1 VTKAD
6 RRTWQVRSVKEL
18 PETLIRQPRQT
29 SPEVPAEQLQVLTL
43 LAAIPLSPVD
53 RRDGGP
59 SVPAAGEVAQAQPP
73 LPDAPGDIA
82 ILVRQRRLLSG
93 DALARAELV
102 QQETGER
109 LESVLTRLGLISEQ
123 ALAEALAVTTGAPI
137 LAASDLPATAVAAGQ
152 LSAAFLRDVQALPV
166 SITDSTVVIA
176 FANPLDNFARA
187 ALAFALARPIAP
199 AVVRASDLDA
209 ALDRL
214 YGRSAEAMGGQGADV
229 GADEADLERLK
240 DMASDAPVIR
250 AVNRLVAAAV
260 AVRASDIH
268 IEPADDRL
276 TVRYRVDGVL
286 QEQEALPAAM
296 RLALVSRIKIMA
308 SLNIA
313 EKRLPQDGRM
323 RLAVRG
329 HEIDLRV
336 ATAPSIHGE
345 SVVLRLLDRSN
356 LALDF
361 ASLGFD
367 AELTTRLLPILHRP
381 HGIVLV
387 TGPTGSG
394 KTTTLYAALAELNT
408 ADRKL
413 LTVEDPIEYRLPGVI
428 QTQVAPGIGLGFSA
442 ALRSFLR
449 QDPDVMMVGEIRD
462 IETAQVAVQAALT
475 GHTILSTLHT
485 NTAAGAVTRLIDM
498 GVEPFL
504 IASSLNAVLAQR
516 LVRRLCPQCRKPGP
530 LAPEIRAGLA
540 GMIDDGD
547 QFYHQQGCDACGGSG
562 FRGRVAVLELL
573 VMDEALARL
582 VLARG
587 EAREI
592 ERAAVAS
599 GMRSLLRD
607 GLAKARAGLTTVDEI
622 LRVASDG

>member
-1 VTKAD
+1 MSALAL
-6 RRTWQVRSVKEL
+6 QL
-18 PETLIRQPRQT
+18 P
-29 SPEVPAEQLQVLTL
+29 
-43 LAAIPLSPVD
+43 
-53 RRDGGP
+53 
-59 SVPAAGEVAQAQPP
+59 VPAADDAAVPPADDAAVPPAYDAAVPPVRGASAIRAAPADVAS
-73 LPDAPGDIA
+73 
-82 ILVRQRRLLSG
+82 LVRHFGLLG
-93 DALARAELV
+93 EDALGRAALV

-109 LESVLTRLGLISEQ
+109 LEAVLTRLGLVSEQ
-123 ALAEALAVTTGAPI
+123 ALAEAFAAATGLAIV
-137 LAASDLPATAVAAGQ
+137 AAADLPPVPLAIDR
-152 LSAAFLRDVQALPV
+152 LSPAFLRDAQVLPV
-166 SITDSTVVIA
+166 ADTDGGLLVAVCNPLDGFAAGAVAFATRRPVHTVVI
-176 FANPLDNFARA
+176 
-187 ALAFALARPIAP
+187 
-199 AVVRASDLDA
+199 RASDLEA

-214 YGRSAEAMGGQGADV
+214 YGRDGGTAADSADA

-250 AVNRLVAAAV
+250 AVNRIVAAAV
-260 AVRASDIH
+260 AARASDIH
-268 IEPADDRL
+268 IEPTDDRVV
-276 TVRYRVDGVL
+276 VRYRIDGVL
-286 QEQEALPAAM
+286 AEQEALPPAM

-308 SLNIA
+308 TLNIA

-345 SVVLRLLDRSN
+345 SIVLRILDRSN

-361 ASLGFD
+361 ATLGFD
-367 AELTTRLLPILHRP
+367 AELTTRLRAILHRP

-408 ADRKL
+408 ARAKL
-413 LTVEDPIEYRLPGVI
+413 LTIEDPIEYRLPGVI
-428 QTQVAPGIGLGFSA
+428 QAQVAPAIGLTFST

-516 LVRRLCPQCRKPGP
+516 LVRRLCPACRAPGP
-530 LAPEIRAGLA
+530 IAAEVRAGLGAMA
-540 GMIDDGD
+540 GDGD
-547 QFYHQQGCDACGGSG
+547 SVFRPVGCAACGGSG
-562 FRGRVAVLELL
+562 FRGRVALLELL
-573 VMDEALARL
+573 VMDEDLARL
-582 VLARG
+582 VLDRSD
-587 EAREI
+587 AREI
-592 ERAAVAS
+592 ERAAMAA
-599 GMRSLLRD
+599 GMRSLLAD
-607 GLAKARAGLTTVDEI
+607 GLAKARLGLTTVDEV